1 MVAVGWCGTRTP
13 DWSTAACRRGRRT
26 LRSRLVD
33 RKSGGR
39 RVSTLC
45 LRRKPSKTHRNLCE
59 RRKAA
64 HMSCYFSPAPAAPTC
79 ASAVGG
85 SGIRAA
91 AMSRL
96 CARPLALCRDGR
108 APRVAESSLRAL
120 DCLVEDNSDAVGTTR
135 LAGHIDRCD
144 LPNSASVDQQR
155 GPAHAMGFPCNCAAT
170 LVGRSHQQSVR
181 RSGTEYPPS
190 EGADDLAGSRRAP
203 R

>member
-96 CARPLALCRDGR
+96 GARPLSALPRWSRAEGR
-108 APRVAESSLRAL
+108 AESSLRAL
-120 DCLVEDNSDAVGTTR
+120 DGLVEDNSDAVGTTR

-155 GPAHAMGFPCNCAAT
+155 GPLTPWVPVQLCRNNSRPVAST
-170 LVGRSHQQSVR
+170 KR
-181 RSGTEYPPS
+181 PS
-190 EGADDLAGSRRAP
+190 IRH
-203 R
+203 

>member
-1 MVAVGWCGTRTP
+1 MGVSGPSGGRRASDSTPSHHRSHACGKLVWAIARRGNVRGRNYPRPDQDMIAEPRTGIIKHLGLQSP
-13 DWSTAACRRGRRT
+13 ACSGHLCNTFSGIFHNIGGYLGLYRFLRLRWTWPGDGSAEACRRGRRT

-45 LRRKPSKTHRNLCE
+45 LRRKPSKTHRNLFE

-64 HMSCYFSPAPAAPTC
+64 QMSCYFSPAPAAPTC

-96 CARPLALCRDGR
+96 GARPLSALPRWSRAEGR
-108 APRVAESSLRAL
+108 
-120 DCLVEDNSDAVGTTR
+120 
-135 LAGHIDRCD
+135 
-144 LPNSASVDQQR
+144 
-155 GPAHAMGFPCNCAAT
+155 
-170 LVGRSHQQSVR
+170 
-181 RSGTEYPPS
+181 
-190 EGADDLAGSRRAP
+190 
-203 R
+203 

>member
-13 DWSTAACRRGRRT
+13 DWSTAASRRGRRT

-45 LRRKPSKTHRNLCE
+45 LRRKPSKTHRNLFE

-64 HMSCYFSPAPAAPTC
+64 DMSCYFSPAPAAPTC

-96 CARPLALCRDGR
+96 RAKPLSALPRWSRRGPLSHRSELLIASSRTTATPWALPVSPATSIAATCQIPPLSISKGAPLTPWVPAQLCRNNSR
-108 APRVAESSLRAL
+108 PVASTKR
-120 DCLVEDNSDAVGTTR
+120 
-135 LAGHIDRCD
+135 
-144 LPNSASVDQQR
+144 
-155 GPAHAMGFPCNCAAT
+155 
-170 LVGRSHQQSVR
+170 
-181 RSGTEYPPS
+181 PS
-190 EGADDLAGSRRAP
+190 IRH
-203 R
+203 